1 MKGALTR
8 EAELLLLCARVTL
21 ADGGGERIA
30 RLAHGPMDW
39 HHFLEIATNHGLM
52 PLAHEHLEAAAREL
66 VPKPVRVDLWTWR
79 ERTARR
85 NAAMAGEL
93 LEILAAFE
101 AAGIEAI
108 PYKGPALAQ
117 SLYGDVGLRQFGDL
131 DILLRR
137 ADVPR
142 AKACLL
148 ARGYAVQYA
157 LAPAAEDAFLRSRAQ
172 YHLSLVHDAR
182 SIMVE
187 LHWKTDPD
195 TAVEAIDDAAWWKG
209 LRRAPLAGHEV
220 RAFSPSEL
228 LLILLVHG
236 SKHRWS
242 SLGWLV
248 DITELVRRDADID
261 WRWIAS
267 RAAELRCERRVGL
280 GLRLAQRWLQVPV
293 PEAMRALAEL
303 PAVVESCDA
312 IEREG
317 LGAEPANESAAAM
330 LRANLGLYDT
340 GGQRLAHVVNTVFT
354 PSLVEWSRWPL
365 PRPLFFLYP
374 PLRLAR
380 LAWKHLAA
388 LRPSPEIPAAATP
401 RTPPPPLHSK
411 D

>member
-1 MKGALTR
+1 MIAAPTR
-8 EAELLLLCARVTL
+8 EAELLLACARVAL
-21 ADGGGERIA
+21 PAEARERIA
-30 RLAHGPMDW
+30 RLAGGSIDW
-39 HHFLEIATNHGLM
+39 PRFLAIATNHGLM
-52 PLAHEHLEAAAREL
+52 PLAYEHLNAAAAHAL
-66 VPKPVRVDLWTWR
+66 PKPVLVTLWQWR

-93 LEILAAFE
+93 LAILAAFE
-101 AAGIEAI
+101 AASIEAI

-117 SLYGDVGLRQFGDL
+117 SLYGDVGLRHFGDL

-148 ARGYAVQYA
+148 ARGYAAQYA
-157 LAPAAEDAFLRSRAQ
+157 LAPDAEDAFLRSRAQ

-195 TAVEAIDDAAWWKG
+195 TAVEPIDDAAWWKG
-209 LRRAPLAGHEV
+209 LRRAPLAGGEV

-248 DITELVRRDADID
+248 DVAELVRRDADID

-267 RAAELRCERRVGL
+267 RAAALRCERRVGL
-280 GLRLAQRWLQVPV
+280 GLRLAHRWLEVPV
-293 PEAMRALAEL
+293 PDAMRPLADL
-303 PAVVESCDA
+303 PGVVESCDA

-317 LGAEPANESAAAM
+317 VGAEPANEGAAAM
-330 LRANLGLYDT
+330 LRANLALYDT
-340 GGQRLAHVVNTVFT
+340 AGQRLAHVVNTVFT
-354 PSLVEWSRWPL
+354 PSLVEWTRWPL
-365 PRPLFFLYP
+365 PRQLFFLYP

-380 LAWKHLAA
+380 LAAKHLAA
-388 LRPSPEIPAAATP
+388 LRPSPEIPTAATP